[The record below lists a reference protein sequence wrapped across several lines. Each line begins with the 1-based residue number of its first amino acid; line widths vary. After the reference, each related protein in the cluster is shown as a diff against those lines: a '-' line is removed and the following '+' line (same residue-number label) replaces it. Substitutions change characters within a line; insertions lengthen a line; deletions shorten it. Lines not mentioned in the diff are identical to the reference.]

1 MTRLYPDRRR
11 AGELTRELAAAR
23 QELARMQCDDRAS
36 AEDIREQREAIHE
49 MEHAL
54 FLCGV
59 PEPQP

>member
-36 AEDIREQREAIHE
+36 AEDIREQREVINALHR
-49 MEHAL
+49 AL

-59 PEPQP
+59 PEPQL

>member
-1 MTRLYPDRRR
+1 MTRLYPDHRR
-11 AGELTRELAAAR
+11 AHELRLELEAAL

-36 AEDIREQREAIHE
+36 AEDIRDQREAIHE
-49 MEHAL
+49 MERAL